1 MTEMTLL
8 EGVHDSHGY
17 SIHTIPEAPFGFL
30 SWSSNS
36 KYHLV
41 RRSSPDG
48 NQDGWTLLRK
58 KSVPLTLTP
67 AKSTPIN
74 SDDVVAEWKRLPP
87 YNLPKAM
94 LLGVY
99 STKPGAFEAMFGV
112 HGVRRPRTD
121 LGTDKVVTRNGTFA
135 VDDLVEAHISRPLI
149 KALIDAGVF
158 HLPK

>member
-17 SIHTIPEAPFGFL
+17 SIHTIPEAPIGFL
-30 SWSSNS
+30 SWNSNS

-48 NQDGWTLLRK
+48 WTLLRK
-58 KSVPLTLTP
+58 KSTPLTLTP
-67 AKSTPIN
+67 TKSTPVDSN
-74 SDDVVAEWKRLPP
+74 DVVTEWKRLPP

-99 STKPGAFEAMFGV
+99 STKLGAFEAMFGV

-121 LGTDKVVTRNGTFA
+121 LGTDKVVTRPGTFK